1 VEVSHVRKRLTA
13 SLERARRDAQQRR
26 ERTAEAQ
33 RAYDVFLADIAV
45 PISRMLVSALKAD
58 GYMFTIA
65 TPGGGVRLTS
75 DKTRDDYIDIALDST
90 SDPPQVVGH
99 INYTRG
105 SRTIS
110 DERPI
115 KAGELP
121 SAITEEEF
129 LDFLL
134 SALDPWLA
142 R

>member
-1 VEVSHVRKRLTA
+1 VEVSHVRRRLIA
-13 SLERARRDAQQRR
+13 SIERARRDAQQRR

-33 RAYDVFLADIAV
+33 RAYESFLSEIAV

-58 GYMFTIA
+58 GYLFSIA

-105 SRTIS
+105 SRTVS
-110 DERPI
+110 EERPI
-115 KAGELP
+115 TAGKLP

-134 SALDPWLA
+134 GALEPWLA